1 MWRYCEKNSDVIWYC
16 ESQCER
22 NSFHIVTHI
31 VRRLW
36 ENCEWRWKPFLSIIC
51 MIIKYR
57 KINHQSYLSRYV
69 EISLPNDYQCD
80 TQCQWNWVNE
90 PLILFYFTLCLN
102 TYTAKIPYAI
112 CVYAFNTY
120 AERITANEL
129 YARIP
134 IASELNAQIQDSP

>member
-1 MWRYCEKNSDVIWYC
+1 MWA
-16 ESQCER
+16 
-22 NSFHIVTHI
+22 
-31 VRRLW
+31 
-36 ENCEWRWKPFLSIIC
+36 LSIIC
-51 MIIKYR
+51 KIIEYR
-57 KINHQSYLSRYV
+57 KINHQSYISRYV
-69 EISLPNDYQCD
+69 EISLPNDHQCD
-80 TQCQWNWVNE
+80 TQCQLHWVNE

-134 IASELNAQIQDSP
+134 IASELNAQIQDSRWFLCDKRKITWPKNCALLLFLSSMKELAKW